1 MGTWTTKFRNP
12 ALVAGVLAISLAVNP
27 AMARDSD

>member
-1 MGTWTTKFRNP
+1 MGTWTTKFRNS

-27 AMARDSD
+27 ASAGT